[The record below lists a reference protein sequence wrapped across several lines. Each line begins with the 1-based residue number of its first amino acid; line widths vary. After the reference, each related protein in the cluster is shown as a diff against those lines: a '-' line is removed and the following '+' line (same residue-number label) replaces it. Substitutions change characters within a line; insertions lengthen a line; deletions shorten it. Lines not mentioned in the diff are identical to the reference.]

1 MAVAFD
7 AAAGLS
13 FTGSNATTTTL
24 AHTISG
30 ANTFLVV
37 YVTSGLHASADN
49 VSGITWNGTALI
61 RTKFTAFYGGANFQH
76 DLWYLRAAETGSH
89 NIVVTNSTDQRNGI
103 VSMSFTGAAQSA
115 AAQPNGSHKSGSGA
129 TTSHTHTA
137 TSTIDDCLLV
147 GGMTPEYDRGDMS
160 AASGSTIRAAS
171 GTFARG
177 ITADGV
183 LASAGSDTLAAT
195 ATNTAW
201 GALSLWVAPVEA
213 DPAPPS
219 DIEKL
224 NGIAVANIEA
234 VN

>member
-7 AAAGLS
+7 AAASLA
-13 FTGSNATTTTL
+13 FTGSNATTATL

-37 YVTSGLHASADN
+37 YI
-49 VSGITWNGTALI
+49 VSGVNTNDHVSGVTWNGTAMV
-61 RTKFTAFYGGANFQH
+61 RSSHNVFYNGTNFTHN
-76 DLWYLRAAETGSH
+76 LWYLRAAETGSH

-103 VSMSFTGAAQSA
+103 VSMSFTGAAKSR
-115 AAQPNGSHKSGSGA
+115 AAQPNGSARSGNGSNA
-129 TTSHTHTA
+129 TSFTHTS

-147 GGMTPEYDRGDMS
+147 GGMTPEADRSDMS

-171 GTFARG
+171 GTFNRA

-183 LASAGSDTLAAT
+183 LASAGSDTLSAT
-195 ATNTAW
+195 ASATGW
-201 GALSLWVAPVEA
+201 GAMSLWVAPVEA
-213 DPAPPS
+213 DAAAPS

-224 NGIAVANIEA
+224 NGIAVADIEA

>member
-7 AAAGLS
+7 AAASLG

-30 ANTFLVV
+30 ANTILVV
-37 YVTSGLHASADN
+37 YVTSGLHASADY
-49 VSGITWNGTALI
+49 VSGVTWNGTALT
-61 RTKFTAFYGGANFQH
+61 RTEFNAFYGGGNFQH
-76 DLWYLRAAETGSH
+76 DLWYLLAAETGSH
-89 NIVVTNSTDQRNGI
+89 NIVVTNRVDQRQGI
-103 VSMSFTGAAQSA
+103 VSMSFTGAASNPGV
-115 AAQPNGSHKSGSGA
+115 QPNGSHKSGNGSSA
-129 TTSHTHTA
+129 SSFTHTS

-147 GGMTPEYDRGDMS
+147 GGMTPEGDRGDMA
-160 AASGSTIRAAS
+160 AASGSIIRAAS

-195 ATNTAW
+195 ATVTAW

-213 DPAPPS
+213 DPSAGNTAA
-219 DIEKL
+219 I
-224 NGIAVANIEA
+224 NGIAFDNIAA

>member
-7 AAAGLS
+7 AAAALG
-13 FTGSNATTTTL
+13 FTGSNATTATL

-30 ANTFLVV
+30 ANTILVV
-37 YVTSGLHASADN
+37 YVTSGIHASADYI
-49 VSGITWNGTALI
+49 SGITWNGTALV
-61 RTKFTAFYGGANFQH
+61 RTKFKHFTGANYQH

>member
-137 TSTIDDCLLV
+137 ISTIDDCLLV
-147 GGMTPEYDRGDMS
+147 GGVTPEDARNDVS
-160 AASGSTIRAAS
+160 AASGSIIRANA
-171 GTFARG
+171 GQMGRAV
-177 ITADGV
+177 TADGV
-183 LASAGSDTLAAT
+183 LASAGSDTLSVT
-195 ATNTAW
+195 ATQSAW
-201 GALSLWVAPVEA
+201 GVVSFWVAPAAA
-213 DPAPPS
+213 DPAS
-219 DIEKL
+219 GNTTAI
-224 NGIAVANIEA
+224 NGIAFDNIAA